1 MQFIESEILAGELVP
16 VLLGLSTEANETAKR
31 IFRKYRLISH
41 IFCEKKPRIFS
52 SSFCIKHHAV
62 RHTAGDRLLLIA
74 LLDFAKRLT
83 NADVIY
89 YLIPCTVD
97 YANFVWKYHSELE
110 PYYVI
115 ADWQEMQRVWY
126 GDQSVE

>member
-31 IFRKYRLISH
+31 IFRQYRLVSH
-41 IFCEKKPRIFS
+41 VFCDRKPHMFS
-52 SSFCIKHHAV
+52 LPFCTKYHIIRHA
-62 RHTAGDRLLLIA
+62 AGEELMLTA

-83 NADVIY
+83 GADVIY

-97 YANFVWKYHSELE
+97 YANFVWRHHSDLE

-126 GDQSVE
+126 GEEKL

>member
-16 VLLGLSTEANETAKR
+16 VLLGQSVETNETAKR
-31 IFRKYRLISH
+31 IFRRYRLISH
-41 IFCEKKPRIFS
+41 VFCEKKPRVFGLT
-52 SSFCIKHHAV
+52 FCTKYHIIRHA
-62 RHTAGDRLLLIA
+62 AGEGLMLTA
-74 LLDFAKRLT
+74 LLDFAKRLA

-97 YANFVWKYHSELE
+97 YANFVWRYHNELE

-126 GDQSVE
+126 GEEES